1 MCLTNTL
8 VWIGNFGSLF
18 RTMRRSTAPY
28 ITCKWLNIKHIY
40 ELYIFFNR
48 YYCFC
53 FKVVFIFCLISW
65 FHWLIFVTNKAVIA
79 PRVHRGEGFL
89 RPMSCV
95 SDVVYVS
102 GLSILGCLCGVLLRL
117 RTTSSW
123 KLWQPLTN
131 ISILIA
137 GFINRVSRLVPPAEK
152 KLLTIPEL
160 LIPLRFLVGV
170 IVFKKN
176 FCVKVS

>member
-1 MCLTNTL
+1 LCLTNTL
-8 VWIGNFGSLF
+8 VWIGNLGSLF
-18 RTMRRSTAPY
+18 KTMGRSTAPY
-28 ITCKWLNIKHIY
+28 ITCKWFNTKQIY

-65 FHWLIFVTNKAVIA
+65 FHWLIFVTNKEVIA
-79 PRVHRGEGFL
+79 PRVHRGEVFL

-117 RTTSSW
+117 WTTSSW
-123 KLWQPLTN
+123 KLCQPLTN

-137 GFINRVSRLVPPAEK
+137 GFLNRVSRLVPLAEK
-152 KLLTIPEL
+152 KLFTLSEL
-160 LIPLRFLVGV
+160 RIPLRWLVGV
-170 IVFKKN
+170 ILFN
-176 FCVKVS
+176 VSFSV